1 MNNVGTNGLYAY
13 MIASKTMP
21 VGFKIS
27 QFADDADS
35 IQIHEAQTGTAVLD
49 LNGRI
54 VSYASAV
61 PLTVSLAVIA
71 NSAEDQILAVLYN
84 ANRAAVTSK
93 LAHDSISVVI
103 SFPNGGIR
111 TFVKGRIISGVASSS
126 ATAEGRMPGNI
137 YTFAFGDQY
146 SLSTASIVNTVV
158 NAARGAIG
166 I

>member
-35 IQIHEAQTGTAVLD
+35 IQIHEAQTGEARLD

-54 VSYASAV
+54 VSYAAAV
-61 PLTVSLAVIA
+61 PLTVTFAVIA
-71 NSAEDQILAVLYN
+71 NSAEDQILAVIYN

-93 LAHDSISVVI
+93 LAHDSINVVI
-103 SFPNGGIR
+103 NFPNGGIR
-111 TFVKGRIISGVASSS
+111 TLVKGRIISGVASSS
-126 ATAEGRMPGNI
+126 AAADGRMPGNI

-146 SLSTASIVNTVV
+146 SLSAASIANTVV
-158 NAARGAIG
+158 GALRGAIG
-166 I
+166 V